1 MRACD
6 AAPYRREEN
15 TGGELK
21 LKRRTFLNAAA
32 AMAAAQIVAPQSG
45 SGIRLGF
52 DSYSLRALNWKAP
65 QLIDYAAGLK
75 LDSIQLSSLS
85 DYETLDAAYLQKL
98 KDQATRLGIQI
109 DGGIGCICSSS
120 ESWKTNVGTPQEY
133 LLRGIAVAKA
143 VGATSMRC
151 FMGSSVDRLG
161 KLPIEAHIE
170 NTVKALK
177 SVRRQ
182 ALDSR
187 VKIAV
192 ENHSGDMQARELKVL
207 IEEAGKDYVA
217 ACLDTGNPMWVVEDP
232 LVTLEVLGPY
242 TVTTHIRDSVVFE
255 HPRGAAAQWV
265 ALGDGCVDFRR
276 FVARFRDLCPNATM
290 QLENI
295 TGRPPKVLPYLEP
308 DFWKAFPKAN
318 AAEFARFVAL
328 AKNGHPLMT
337 TMVVEDGGKQTPEY
351 EAALRQQQR
360 IDLERGFEYAK
371 NTLGIGIR
379 WRS

>member
-1 MRACD
+1 LR
-6 AAPYRREEN
+6 
-15 TGGELK
+15 
-21 LKRRTFLNAAA
+21 RRTFLKTTAAL
-32 AMAAAQIVAPQSG
+32 AAAQSAAPQPAP
-45 SGIRLGF
+45 GIRLGF
-52 DSYSLRALNWKAP
+52 DSYSLRALQWKAL
-65 QLIDYAAGLK
+65 QLIDYAANLK

-85 DYETLDAAYLQKL
+85 DFETLDPAYLRRV
-98 KDQATRLGIQI
+98 KDHAANAGILI

-120 ESWKTNVGTPQEY
+120 KSWSPKMGTSKEY
-133 LLRGIAVAKA
+133 LLKGIEVAKS

-151 FMGSSVDRLG
+151 FMGSSSDRFG
-161 KLPIEAHIE
+161 ELPLEAHIE

-182 ALDSR
+182 ALDSG

-192 ENHSGDMQARELKVL
+192 ENHSGDMQADELKML

-276 FVARFRDLCPNATM
+276 FVSRFRELCPNATM

-308 DFWKAFPKAN
+308 DFWKAFPKAS
-318 AAEFARFVAL
+318 AGQFSRFVAL
-328 AKNGHPLMT
+328 AKRGYPLMT
-337 TMVVEDGGKQTPEY
+337 TMVVEDGGDQLPEY
-351 EAALRQQQR
+351 QAALREQQR
-360 IDLERGFEYAK
+360 RDLERGFEYAK
-371 NTLGIGIR
+371 KTLGVGIR
-379 WRS
+379 WKS